1 MVVPTKEERQNNTLI
16 YNNMQNFNKL
26 ISISVALLAAACTTD
41 PAELA
46 PVVPTAAPQIRISS
60 SIDQQYISRV
70 NDGGFCDGD
79 QIGLYGVNYTND
91 NAVAGTLADSGNQV
105 DNARYTYDEANNAW
119 TTSSPVYYKD
129 AVTHIDLYG
138 YYPYGAPSLVG
149 AYRFEVAKDQSGA
162 GATDGYAQ
170 SDFLWGKAADIAPS
184 ENRVKLTF
192 NHRLACANVILSE
205 GEGFDD
211 GEFDKLDKAVIVL
224 NTTRNATIDLATGTA
239 VAEGEPTAEGIV
251 MRAAAD
257 GFRAIVVPQSVEA
270 GAALF
275 AITIDGITY
284 RFKRDVATIYE
295 QGKQSKFTITINRK
309 LPSGD
314 YEFVLTDC
322 DIVDWVADLETHG
335 GEARQYYVVE
345 QSEPGTLGSLIRAAK
360 KNPAKIKN
368 LKVSGKID
376 ARDFYFM
383 RDSMTILQAINLKE
397 SKICGVSTEEVLK
410 YSGGIWYG
418 DYYGDDE
425 IPNYAFCDKNDN
437 ALGLVHF
444 VFPEKVT
451 RICRH
456 AFNSTLLSDA
466 LIIPNDVV
474 EIDDYAFCGTN
485 ISSLSLPYGLKK
497 IGDNAFAGCSSM
509 TSELKLPETLE
520 KIGDDCFENCS
531 ALTGHLTIP
540 GKIKEIPIR
549 CFSSCSNLTGLTLPE
564 GIQRIGYQAFRYDSH
579 MTGTLHLPAYLTS
592 IGDAAFYCC
601 SFQGE
606 LVIPNGIKKIE
617 TGIFE
622 QNNFSSVVFPNG
634 LISIEE
640 NAFSSCRRITE
651 PLVFPESLITIK
663 AGAFG
668 HCTTVPSIV
677 LPKNV
682 ATIGSFAFSG
692 CYGLSKITCEAEIPP
707 AALSRAFDGVAK
719 DNFTVEV
726 PEQSVVR
733 YQTATGWND
742 FRRIAAHHD
751 FAISRPLLRTLNA
764 AHKATY
770 LLRAPA
776 GEAWSIESKPD
787 WVTVE
792 PASGVGK
799 TEVTVA
805 VDAMAAAE
813 AGTFEIE
820 IRNGAQYI
828 STETNK
834 GRAGEVVFLLDNKD
848 YRTSMKVEQ
857 YDYEYADGD
866 VITNQ
871 SATEGGGVN
880 VVFMGDC
887 FDARDIARGSYK
899 AGIDEAICYFF
910 DIEPYKTYRNYFNI
924 YTVVGMSPDSGMGT
938 VNTVKEACF
947 GSQYSLD
954 GIAPDTKTTYEY
966 ACKTPTVDASL
977 LGRTLVVMVENTQDY
992 GGITYMW
999 GDGSAIAVCPMSRDA
1014 YPYDYRGIVQH
1025 EAGGHGFG
1033 KLGDEYIYHNAFIQS
1048 CTCLDG
1054 CGHDD
1059 ELRTNKSRG
1068 WFRNLSLD
1076 GNMHTVEWAHLIM
1089 HPKYSNIV
1097 DMYEGGY
1104 FHTRGVYRSEATSCM
1119 NNNIPYY
1126 SAISRQEIVERIMRY
1141 AGKDFSIDDFYAKDV
1156 RDASSNKSA
1165 KARLNVREDAVTLTG
1180 AGKQMPPKFMGEKLE
1195 LR

>member
-1 MVVPTKEERQNNTLI
+1 
-16 YNNMQNFNKL
+16 MQKFNKL
-26 ISISVALLAAACTTD
+26 ISIPVALLAAACTTD

-46 PVVPTAAPQIRISS
+46 PVVPSVAPQIRISS
-60 SIDQQYISRV
+60 SINQQYVSRV
-70 NDGGFCDGD
+70 NDGGFCEGD
-79 QIGLYGVNYTND
+79 QIGLYGVNYTDD
-91 NAVAGTLADSGNQV
+91 NTVAGTLADSGNQV
-105 DNARYTYDEANNAW
+105 DNARYTYNEANNSW

-138 YYPYGAPSLVG
+138 YYPYGAPSQVG

-170 SDFLWGKAADIAPS
+170 SDFLWGKATDIAPS
-184 ENRVKLTF
+184 ENRVRLTF

-205 GEGFDD
+205 GKGFDE
-211 GEFDKLDKAVIVL
+211 GEFDKLDKTVIVL
-224 NTTRNATIDLATGTA
+224 NTTRTATIDLATGVA
-239 VAEGEPTAEGIV
+239 AAEGEPTAEGIV
-251 MRAAAD
+251 MRASAD

-284 RFKRDVATIYE
+284 RFKRDAATLYE
-295 QGKQSKFTITINRK
+295 QGRQSKFTITINRK
-309 LPSGD
+309 SLSGD

-322 DIVDWVADLETHG
+322 DIVDWVADLESHG

-376 ARDFYFM
+376 ARDFFFM

-397 SKICGVSTEEVLK
+397 SKICQ
-410 YSGGIWYG
+410 YSGYG
-418 DYYGDDE
+418 EDE
-425 IPNYAFCDKNDN
+425 IPDYAFRNYYNTKKAEN
-437 ALGLVHF
+437 LVHF

-451 RICRH
+451 RIGDYACYG
-456 AFNSTLLSDA
+456 TLLSDA

-474 EIDDYAFCGTN
+474 EIGKDAFSGTN
-485 ISSLSLPYGLKK
+485 ITSLSLPFGLKT
-497 IGDNAFAGCSSM
+497 IGDSAFQNCSSM
-509 TSELKLPETLE
+509 TGELKLPETLE
-520 KIGDDCFENCS
+520 NMESNCFCGCS
-531 ALTGHLTIP
+531 AITGNLTIP
-540 GKIKEIPIR
+540 EKINEIPYR
-549 CFSSCSNLTGLTLPE
+549 GFDHCSNLTGLTLPD
-564 GIQRIGYQAFRYDSH
+564 GIKKIGEWAFYYCTT
-579 MTGTLHLPAYLTS
+579 MTGNLHLPASLTDIAS
-592 IGDAAFYCC
+592 QSFAQCG
-601 SFQGE
+601 FQGE
-606 LVIPNGIKKIE
+606 LVIPDGVHKIE
-617 TGIFE
+617 QSAFSG
-622 QNNFSSVVFPNG
+622 NNFSSVVFPNE

-640 NAFSSCRRITE
+640 SAFSNCQRITE
-651 PLVFPESLITIK
+651 PLVFPESLRSIGK
-663 AGAFG
+663 GAFVL
-668 HCTTVPSIV
+668 CSTVPSIV
-677 LPKNV
+677 LPKNLTV
-682 ATIGSFAFSG
+682 IGPNAFDY
-692 CYGLSKITCEAEIPP
+692 CYGISKITCEAEVPP
-707 AALSRAFDGVAK
+707 AVLSGAFDGVAK

-742 FRRIAAHHD
+742 FRRISAHHD

-776 GEAWSIESKPD
+776 NEAWSIESKPD

-799 TEVTVA
+799 AELTVT

-820 IRNGAQYI
+820 IRNGSQYI
-828 STETNK
+828 STETDK

-899 AGIDEAICYFF
+899 SGIDEAIGYFF
-910 DIEPYKTYRNYFNI
+910 DIEPYKTYRDYFNI

-938 VNTVKEACF
+938 VNTVKDACF
-947 GSQYSLD
+947 GSQYSLS

-966 ACKTPTVDASL
+966 ACKAPTVDASL
-977 LGRTLVVMVENTQDY
+977 LGQTLVVMVENTQDY

-999 GDGSAIAVCPMSRDA
+999 ADGSAIAVCPMSRDA

-1048 CTCLDG
+1048 CQCTDG
-1054 CGHDD
+1054 CSHDD
-1059 ELRTNKSRG
+1059 KLKVNKSLG

-1141 AGKDFSIDDFYAKDV
+1141 AGKEFSIDDFYAKDV
-1156 RDASSNKSA
+1156 LDVSNNKSA
-1165 KARLNVREDAVTLTG
+1165 KARLNVRENAVTLTG
-1180 AGKQMPPKFMGEKLE
+1180 AGKQMPPKFMGEKPD